1 MSILLNFQKEIY
13 MVTTINRKTKK
24 NRLKELVVLAND
36 KNRLLDAS
44 KYSGKI
50 KIVEKPL
57 KIQKKLRDEWN

>member
-1 MSILLNFQKEIY
+1 

-24 NRLKELVVLAND
+24 DRLKELVILSND

-50 KIVEKPL
+50 KIKEKPI